1 MRLNRFFS
9 STPLAVGSE
18 HLLDPEAA
26 RHATTVL
33 RLKPGAPLILF
44 DGRGGEYRAELLR
57 GGKQAAARVL
67 QYYAIERE
75 SPLDITLVQGIAKG
89 EKMDYLVQKAV
100 ELGVTRIVPLASE
113 RGVVK
118 LRDTA
123 RAEKKRQHWQNVAI
137 SACEQCGR
145 NRVPMIES
153 VTALPAY
160 LASQPAGLRLLLDPE
175 AGENLTARQAAA
187 PRALAALVGPE
198 GGLSNNELEFARRAG
213 FGGVRIGP
221 RVLRTE
227 TAGLALLAAVQ
238 TLWGDYR

>member
-1 MRLNRFFS
+1 
-9 STPLAVGSE
+9 GSE

-123 RAEKKRQHWQNVAI
+123 RAEKKRQHWQ
-137 SACEQCGR
+137 
-145 NRVPMIES
+145 
-153 VTALPAY
+153 
-160 LASQPAGLRLLLDPE
+160 
-175 AGENLTARQAAA
+175 
-187 PRALAALVGPE
+187 
-198 GGLSNNELEFARRAG
+198 
-213 FGGVRIGP
+213 
-221 RVLRTE
+221 
-227 TAGLALLAAVQ
+227 
-238 TLWGDYR
+238 

>member
-1 MRLNRFFS
+1 MRLNRFYS
-9 STPLAVGSE
+9 STPLASNSE
-18 HLLDPEAA
+18 VELDATAA
-26 RHATTVL
+26 RHVATVL
-33 RLKPGAPLILF
+33 RLKTGSPLILF

-57 GGKQAAARVL
+57 GGKHPTVRLL
-67 QYYAIERE
+67 QHQAIERE

-113 RGVVK
+113 HGVVRLK
-118 LRDTA
+118 DAA
-123 RAEKKRQHWQNVAI
+123 RAEKKRQHWQAVAI

-145 NRVPMIES
+145 NRVPVIEP

-160 LASQPAGLRLLLDPE
+160 LASQPTGLRLLLDPD
-175 AGENLTARQAAA
+175 AGENLTTRQAGT
-187 PRALAALVGPE
+187 PRTLVALVGPE
-198 GGLSNNELEFARRAG
+198 GGLSDNELEFARRAG

-221 RVLRTE
+221 RILRTE

>member
-1 MRLNRFFS
+1 MRLNRFYT
-9 STPLAVGSE
+9 STPLTIGGE
-18 HLLDPEAA
+18 HVLDPEAA

-33 RLKPGAPLILF
+33 RLKAGAPLLLF

-57 GGKQAAARVL
+57 GGKQAAVRVL
-67 QYYAIERE
+67 QHHAIERE

-118 LRDTA
+118 LKDAA
-123 RAEKKRQHWQNVAI
+123 RAEKKRQHWQSVAI

-145 NRVPMIES
+145 NRLPAIEP

-160 LASQPAGLRLLLDPE
+160 LASQPAGLRLLLDPD
-175 AGENLTARQAAA
+175 AGEHLTARQAAA
-187 PRALAALVGPE
+187 PHTLVALVGPE
-198 GGLSNNELEFARRAG
+198 GGLSDNEMEFARRAG
-213 FGGVRIGP
+213 FGAVRIGP

-238 TLWGDYR
+238 TLWGDFR